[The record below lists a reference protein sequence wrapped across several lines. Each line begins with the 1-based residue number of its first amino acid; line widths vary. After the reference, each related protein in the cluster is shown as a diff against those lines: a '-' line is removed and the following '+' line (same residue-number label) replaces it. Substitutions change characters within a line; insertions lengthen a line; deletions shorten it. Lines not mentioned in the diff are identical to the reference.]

1 MGAALPHWLEG
12 SAAVLCV
19 AGPHAIPVSTALRA
33 GEERLV
39 FALGVGRATLAK
51 LRKDPGAA
59 LCLMAEGV
67 AFTAHGRAEVIR
79 EPMEVGPLAALE
91 LRVEHVQDH
100 LADTC
105 RTTSPTGAPRC
116 WPPRRG
122 AGVRREPPRPTAASG
137 SSSPPWP
144 RSGRR

>member
-67 AFTAHGRAEVIR
+67 AFTAYGRAEVIR

-100 LADTC
+100 LADG
-105 RTTSPTGAPRC
+105 RTEMLAPPAWR
-116 WPPRRG
+116 WRQER
-122 AGVRREPPRPTAASG
+122 AAEADNGVRAELAALAALG
-137 SSSPPWP
+137 
-144 RSGRR
+144 